1 MWEGVGHS
9 VRSSSPRRDRR
20 RIAIPGAWIAAVM
33 GLGLSGCVIPVPG
46 DDALD
51 VEFMSRDELRDY
63 SERVFRRHNR
73 TVTRLMTALSAA
85 DVSDRE
91 TDRLERLERRMN
103 RACKSLNRIA
113 SMRAR
118 GEDPD
123 LELENRV
130 RRDVRTCDERT
141 RRVENLLEELGVGTG
156 MAPGPRSLGE
166 VPTRPP
172 PTRRARIPTA
182 LG

>member
-1 MWEGVGHS
+1 MRNGDDHCVC
-9 VRSSSPRRDRR
+9 SSSRRRDRH
-20 RIAIPGAWIAAVM
+20 RIRIPGAWIAAVA
-33 GLGLSGCVIPVPG
+33 GLALSGCIVPVPG

-73 TVTRLMTALSAA
+73 TVTRLMTAHSAA
-85 DVSDRE
+85 DVSDRQV
-91 TDRLERLERRMN
+91 DRLERLERRMN
-103 RACKSLNRIA
+103 RACESLNRIA

-118 GEDPD
+118 GEEPD

-141 RRVENLLEELGVGTG
+141 RRVQDLLDVLGIGDG
-156 MAPGPRSLGE
+156 MVPESPALNQGRNEPSPARLARTSATLG
-166 VPTRPP
+166 
-172 PTRRARIPTA
+172 
-182 LG
+182 